1 MTSLHQNWSLPDHLL
16 DLIVQNIDDKK
27 DVFAFSMVQQ
37 SWRQAALRKIYDRFV
52 ISVPPHLF
60 EKRRSYLRSLE
71 NFVATARIGSYVAE
85 LVIKMKILQD
95 EEEALQPAL
104 ESSAASIASTRSISF
119 RPTSPKGLVQM
130 LRSLRRNSSASNED
144 LAGVPVTSTKT
155 TSVSSLNISIA
166 FYILSIINQCPYL
179 RKLTLDFG
187 KERFRMSLNSDYLF
201 RTMLRNEIGASTIKD
216 LTIVDLPKLYL
227 PHESM
232 AEWIASL
239 GELETFTASKVPSN
253 FFTPGFQQA
262 MAKSAAPIKTM
273 ILRDITLWNNEDDLA
288 PNLWFPPTL
297 QSLGLENCS
306 QLLTSY
312 PILVT
317 VASSCPELREL
328 HLPVLQEKQSRFIKR
343 SNTMISGTKPPGS
356 APTCS
361 NLEHGLYKILQRCQ
375 ELQVLDLAGNT
386 GISDAVLMSIATHG
400 DNLKQLHLDECRGVT
415 GRNLEWRSSYQLE
428 MMSMSGCHAIEPRFL
443 ATIRDFC
450 PQAEIWA

>member
-1 MTSLHQNWSLPDHLL
+1 MSSLQQNWSPPDHVL
-16 DLIVQNIDDKK
+16 DLIVQNIDEKK
-27 DVFAFSMVQQ
+27 DVLAFSMVQQ

-71 NFVATARIGSYVAE
+71 SFFATARIGSYVAE

-95 EEEALQPAL
+95 DEEATAQPIL
-104 ESSAASIASTRSISF
+104 ESSAASISSVRTTSF

-144 LAGVPVTSTKT
+144 LAGVPVTPNKT
-155 TSVSSLNISIA
+155 TGSSLNIYIA
-166 FYILSIINQCPYL
+166 IYILSIINQCPYL
-179 RKLTLDFG
+179 RKVTLDFG

-216 LTIVDLPKLYL
+216 LTLVDLPKLYL
-227 PHESM
+227 PHDSM

-253 FFTPGFQQA
+253 FFTPGFQRA

-273 ILRDITLWNNEDDLA
+273 VLRDITLWNNEDDLE

-297 QSLGLENCS
+297 QSLRLENCS

-328 HLPVLQEKQSRFIKR
+328 YLPVVQENQSRFIKR
-343 SNTMISGTKPPGS
+343 SNSMNSGTKLPGPPR
-356 APTCS
+356 S

-375 ELQVLDLAGNT
+375 ELQILDLAGNT

-415 GRNLEWRSSYQLE
+415 GRNLEWRSSYHLE